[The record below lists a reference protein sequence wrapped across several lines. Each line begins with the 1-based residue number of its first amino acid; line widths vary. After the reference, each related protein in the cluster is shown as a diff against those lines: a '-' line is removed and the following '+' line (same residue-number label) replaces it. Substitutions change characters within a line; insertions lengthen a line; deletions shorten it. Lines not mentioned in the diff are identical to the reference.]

1 MVDAFSAS
9 DRTGAAIT
17 GTSSQ
22 SLLGA
27 AITLPQAAMGIDAV
41 FTASFTG
48 TYLNNPAIPLA
59 HNIDLDFV
67 VNSTV
72 VHRSRLYTIAANSLT
87 RTVTA
92 DYEIIL
98 TESDTAIIKGHG
110 TVSAAGNSG
119 RDIADV
125 TTTETAT
132 WDQAVDADIDIK
144 ATLSLL
150 ADLPTHSLTPLW
162 FRMATLET
170 VTIVL
175 NEGGGSGG
183 GGGGLTEITVADLP
197 FEVELVIQWDGTA
210 YGAVPTGVSPF
221 KSLVYRGP
229 VQPNGVNAPAYRGSI
244 DVWDDTSNA

>member
-9 DRTGAAIT
+9 DRTGTPIT
-17 GTSSQ
+17 GTTSS
-22 SLLGA
+22 SLLGTTV
-27 AITLPQAAMGIDAV
+27 TLPQTAMGIDAV

-48 TYLNNPAIPLA
+48 TYLNNPAIPVP

-67 VNSTV
+67 VNGNV
-72 VHRSRLYTIAANSLT
+72 VHRARLYTIAANSLT

-110 TVSAAGNSG
+110 TVSAAGNTG

-125 TTTETAT
+125 TTTETAV
-132 WDQAVDADIDIK
+132 WDQAVDADIDIQ

-183 GGGGLTEITVADLP
+183 GGPSGPITLADLP
-197 FEVELVIQWDGTA
+197 TEVELVLTWNGTA
-210 YGAVPTGVSPF
+210 YPTRPTGLGF
-221 KSLVYRGP
+221 KGFVYRGP
-229 VQPNGVNAPAYRGSI
+229 VEPNGVNSPGGPLGVDI
-244 DVWDDTSNA
+244 VDVVP